1 MPDIRKVVVQTARPR
16 GDFAGA
22 VEEGFYTVEDGK
34 VLLIDSKGTPIDKF
48 KFSRTL
54 KPGQEAHSIAAMMLR
69 QWKRPKGYDFNRP
82 LRYPRIAY

>member
-1 MPDIRKVVVQTARPR
+1 MDIRKVRIETARPR
-16 GDFAGA
+16 GDYPGA

-34 VLLIDSKGTPIDKF
+34 VMLVDSKGTAIDKF

-54 KPGQEAHSIAAMMLR
+54 RAGQDAQAVAAIMLR

-82 LRYPRIAY
+82 LRYPRMAY